1 MKWLSSLFAGSKM
14 AGSKTGALPAGTQAS
29 QFELPAMDGS
39 SFSLSEALSRG
50 PVLAVFFKI
59 SCPVCQYAL
68 PYFQRIYQAYGRDN
82 VTIEGIS
89 QNEKQDTALFMKKY
103 GVTFPVLLD
112 DLKTF
117 PASNAYGLT
126 NVPTTFWISE
136 DGVIEISSVGW
147 MRKEFEEIV
156 RKAALAAS
164 KTFTPVFQP
173 AEQIADF
180 RAG

>member
-1 MKWLSSLFAGSKM
+1 MSALTAGVE
-14 AGSKTGALPAGTQAS
+14 AP

-39 SFSLSEALSRG
+39 KFSLQEALTRG

-68 PYFQRIYQAYGRDN
+68 PYYERIFKAYGGKN
-82 VTIEGIS
+82 LSIVAVA
-89 QNEKQDTALFMKKY
+89 QNEKGDTVEFMKKY

-112 DLKTF
+112 DTGSF

-126 NVPTTFWISE
+126 TVPTAFWISE
-136 DGVIEISSVGW
+136 DGAIDISSVGW
-147 MRKEFEEIV
+147 VRQEFEEIV
-156 RKAALAAS
+156 RKAASATGNTL
-164 KTFTPVFQP
+164 KPVFQP
-173 AEQIADF
+173 SEQIADF